1 MRLFSEFWT
10 RPKVRNRSKRHFAK
24 FLPFAG
30 LCNLFAA
37 FKQVVKQSSIIS
49 ADTAGHVQN
58 PVEVLEQLRNENNDQ
73 FLHFSWPLPTYV
85 CLSVRNLLFAP

>member
-10 RPKVRNRSKRHFAK
+10 RPKVQNRSKRHFAK

-58 PVEVLEQLRNENNDQ
+58 PVEVFEQLRKVG
-73 FLHFSWPLPTYV
+73 LR
-85 CLSVRNLLFAP
+85 VRLVGYRI

>member
-58 PVEVLEQLRNENNDQ
+58 PVEVLEQLRKVG
-73 FLHFSWPLPTYV
+73 LR
-85 CLSVRNLLFAP
+85 VRLAIEFEKQIASLNISES

>member
-10 RPKVRNRSKRHFAK
+10 RPKVQNRSKRHFAK

-58 PVEVLEQLRNENNDQ
+58 PVEVLEQLRKVG
-73 FLHFSWPLPTYV
+73 LR
-85 CLSVRNLLFAP
+85 VRLAIEFEKQIASLNISES

>member
-58 PVEVLEQLRNENNDQ
+58 PVEVLEQLRKVG
-73 FLHFSWPLPTYV
+73 LR
-85 CLSVRNLLFAP
+85 VRWLAIEFEKQIASLNISES